1 MHSLTDTYLH
11 ALTFSTAQASMLQ
24 TLGEYR
30 GKQALFSQQTPEVLE
45 ALKNAAVVESSES
58 SNRLEGITAPHH
70 RIEAVVGQGAT
81 PENRSE
87 QELAGYR
94 DALSGIHAA
103 GAQMTFSVATVRELH
118 KTMYLYMIENGG
130 QFKKKN
136 NEIIELHPDGS
147 FKRVRFTPVSA
158 AETPHAMQTLV
169 QRYEHA
175 AQDLQIEPL
184 VVIPLAMLDF
194 LCIHPFRDGNG
205 RVSRLLTLLLLYHSE
220 YLVGRYISL
229 ERIVE
234 ESKQTYYEVLEHSSR
249 QWHDG
254 RHDAAPWLNYFWG
267 VLVRAYRE
275 FEERVGTIKRG
286 KGAKTDAVRDA
297 VLRRHVPFAISDIED
312 ACPWVS
318 HDMIRLVL
326 RQLRDEGAIKA
337 EGGGRGAKWRV
348 IAAKEGSAA
357 HPR

>member
-1 MHSLTDTYLH
+1 MHSLTDTYLQ
-11 ALTFSTAQASMLQ
+11 ALKFSTAQASMLQ
-24 TLGEYR
+24 KLGEFR
-30 GKQALFSQQTPEVLE
+30 GKQALFSQQTPEMLDS
-45 ALKNAAVVESSES
+45 LKNAAMVESSES

-70 RIEAVVGQGAT
+70 RIEAVVANNAQ

-94 DALSGIHAA
+94 DALRGIHAA
-103 GAQMTFSVATVRELH
+103 GAQMTFNVATVRELH
-118 KTMYLYMIENGG
+118 KTMYLYMLENGG
-130 QFKKKN
+130 QYKKKN
-136 NEIIELHPDGS
+136 NEIIELHPDGR
-147 FKRVRFTPVSA
+147 FKRVRFTPVTA
-158 AETPHAMQTLV
+158 ADTPGAMKSLIE
-169 QRYEHA
+169 RYAHA
-175 AQDLQIEPL
+175 AHDLCIEPL
-184 VVIPLAMLDF
+184 VIIPLAMLDF

-205 RVSRLLTLLLLYHSE
+205 RVSRLVTLLLLYHSD
-220 YLVGRYISL
+220 YVVGRYISL

-267 VLVRAYRE
+267 VLLRAYGE
-275 FEERVGTIKRG
+275 FEERVGTIKHG
-286 KGAKTDAVRDA
+286 KGAKTDAVRDV
-297 VLRRHVPFAISDIED
+297 VLRRTVPFAISDIED

-337 EGGGRGAKWRV
+337 EGVGRGAKWRV
-348 IAAKEGSAA
+348 Q
-357 HPR
+357 